1 MKTLINDLQ
10 VFKFKPVYKETRYPV
25 SIIDENGATHVGH
38 QVIHDND
45 INPCLSCDD
54 VSLSALV
61 KAGID
66 PSSMHIST
74 SQSRLDSHTTM
85 VNVIESGL
93 VDSMFEK
100 VEPLNVEPLNPDNN
114 N

>member
-1 MKTLINDLQ
+1 MKTPTNDLQ
-10 VFKFKPVYKETRYPV
+10 VYNFKPIYKETKYPV
-25 SIIDENGATHVGH
+25 SIVDENGATHVGH

-45 INPCLSCDD
+45 INPCLSCED

-66 PSSMHIST
+66 PSTMHIST

-85 VNVIESGL
+85 VDVIESGL
-93 VDSMFEK
+93 VDSIFEK
-100 VEPLNVEPLNPDNN
+100 VEPLNLETNN
-114 N
+114 

>member
-1 MKTLINDLQ
+1 MKTPINDLQ
-10 VFKFKPVYKETRYPV
+10 VYNFKPVYKETKYPV

-45 INPCLSCDD
+45 INSCLSCDD

-66 PSSMHIST
+66 PSTMHIST

-85 VNVIESGL
+85 VDVIESGL

-100 VEPLNVEPLNPDNN
+100 VEPLNLDKNN
-114 N
+114 